1 VAFTV
6 LVLTTGICC
15 MLTTCTNGERSDH
28 NKLAQKTFKNKQKN
42 KNKTNIQMKN
52 FAMTRSHFP
61 SPLPF
66 RSPHDHSCNVQADAR
81 FKGTVSRW
89 YSRTLLL
96 SCTCLQS
103 LRIESKKATGE
114 KVPEKSSH
122 VISRNFLGDFSIR
135 IRTSLSAWR
144 RVCAACVAGG
154 LCAVCTA
161 VCADSAGCCVILEE
175 ETQQSTHTHVTK
187 PRQTAQDG
195 CPYERRDT
203 RQAFLMAGPAS
214 QLQRQHRQR

>member
-42 KNKTNIQMKN
+42 KIKTNIQMKN

-103 LRIESKKATGE
+103 LRRGE
-114 KVPEKSSH
+114 QKSHWGKSARKVKSRDFTQLFGRFFNSH
-122 VISRNFLGDFSIR
+122 SHITQCLAAGVRSVRSGGSVC
-135 IRTSLSAWR
+135 
-144 RVCAACVAGG
+144 RVHGG
-154 LCAVCTA
+154 VCGQRWVLCY
-161 VCADSAGCCVILEE
+161 
-175 ETQQSTHTHVTK
+175 
-187 PRQTAQDG
+187 P
-195 CPYERRDT
+195 
-203 RQAFLMAGPAS
+203 
-214 QLQRQHRQR
+214 